1 MDKLQMAKALLVT
14 EENAYTKGG
23 QTVTAYGIAV
33 SDSVDGL
40 VRINLGG
47 DTVSPED
54 DQAIEVETTF
64 SVKEGDEVIV
74 SLIGADGTGKTPIVI
89 GVIGRMDELADDISR
104 NYSLVLNEEY
114 SGTDCTITALIY
126 HYSDDIT
133 DDYSDQQFVWYKKT
147 EDGKVALGT
156 GKSMTVS
163 IEDMGYGGVIRC
175 EFSSYL
181 EGGYLTTYDGR
192 VITLF
197 DDTPIVVA
205 DTGDITLDF
214 NLAQEIAVYD
224 SENRP
229 IAGID
234 KAANEAYSMAELT
247 PQHFFHNS
255 QGAFVTSDDVK
266 CDTFTGDGA
275 ETSFTLSGT
284 PYNDTLLA
292 LYVAGASV
300 TSGYS
305 VSGTV
310 LTFDSAPSGSIV
322 ALWVASEMQDYA
334 KMDSDSF
341 DIVKATDT
349 VASFGREVTVGSRDS
364 TGAVGIYSQVF
375 GQKCV
380 ASGAYSRASG
390 FNNIAASAYQTVS
403 GRNNLEDNAETYA
416 EIVGN
421 GEYPNE
427 TETFTTDGE
436 TTSFTLQHEPV
447 SIVDSSLRTSSN
459 LCNVQFSTQN
469 KVLNGRVS
477 ISNTYEY
484 DLPIKVH
491 YYSSYGVYED
501 IYLTIPA
508 GETVLEFRMLN
519 YSDYHP
525 ATVSSPYYY
534 SLPSNTYSVSS
545 NTFTLLDSAAFWASR
560 FSNLTLS
567 VTYEYQ
573 GTATRSNAR
582 TLDWNGNEKLSGEI
596 DASVRSTTVA
606 GLAGSLHL
614 YRFGRV
620 VFLSTDDFLS
630 RVQTV
635 TSGTVLFQTI
645 PDGFR
650 PISVAVAIK
659 PITTSTNNMFFEI
672 GTDGSITYKG
682 STSWSSATTWSGTW
696 ITGDD

>member
-1 MDKLQMAKALLVT
+1 MDRLEMAKALMDTPKAT
-14 EENAYTKGG
+14 EPG
-23 QTVTAYGIAV
+23 QTVLAYGTATA
-33 SDSVDGL
+33 DSANGL
-40 VRINLGG
+40 VLVDFGG
-47 DTVSPED
+47 DTVSPD
-54 DQAIEVETTF
+54 DEQSVEVETTF
-64 SVKEGDEVIV
+64 AVRAGDEVIV
-74 SLIGADGTGKTPIVI
+74 SLVGADGTGKTPIVI

-133 DDYSDQQFVWYKKT
+133 DDYSDRQFVWYKKT
-147 EDGKVALGT
+147 EDGKTALGT
-156 GKSMTVS
+156 GKSMTLS

-175 EFSSYL
+175 EFSSYI

-205 DTGDITLDF
+205 DLGDITLDF

-224 SENRP
+224 SENKP

-234 KAANEAYSMAELT
+234 KAANEAYSMAEMT

-284 PYNDTLLA
+284 PYSDTLLA

-305 VSGTV
+305 VSGTA
-310 LTFDSAPSGSIV
+310 LTFSSAPTGSIV
-322 ALWVASEMQDYA
+322 ALWSATEMQDYA

-349 VASFGREVTVGSRDS
+349 VASFGEEVTIGPDGDSQIHLSGNEIKFSDANTDTLLHIFYDSEVPHSVSYNVSFARSIDVRDYITSLSSVVFCEKEPIHGLITPIETIPSVYISYLGTVVKISDDYALPAYTYQPYLDISYSYKTYEHHFALGQPMSVNPNNGDDSLTIGSNDARGDRAFS
-364 TGAVGIYSQVF
+364 HGSGNYAIGNNSHAEGYNTSAKGENSHAEGYQTYASSNNQH
-375 GQKCV
+375 
-380 ASGAYSRASG
+380 ASGKC
-390 FNNIAASAYQTVS
+390 NI
-403 GRNNLEDNAETYA
+403 EDSNGTYV

-421 GEYPNE
+421 GTN
-427 TETFTTDGE
+427 
-436 TTSFTLQHEPV
+436 H
-447 SIVDSSLRTSSN
+447 SN
-459 LCNVQFSTQN
+459 
-469 KVLNGRVS
+469 
-477 ISNTYEY
+477 
-484 DLPIKVH
+484 
-491 YYSSYGVYED
+491 
-501 IYLTIPA
+501 
-508 GETVLEFRMLN
+508 
-519 YSDYHP
+519 
-525 ATVSSPYYY
+525 
-534 SLPSNTYSVSS
+534 
-545 NTFTLLDSAAFWASR
+545 
-560 FSNLTLS
+560 
-567 VTYEYQ
+567 
-573 GTATRSNAR
+573 RSNAR

-606 GLAGSLHL
+606 GYAGNLHL

-620 VFLSTDDFLS
+620 VFVSTDDFLS
-630 RVQTV
+630 KSSSVS
-635 TSGTVLFQTI
+635 SGTVLTQTI

-650 PISVAVAIK
+650 PISVAVVPK
-659 PITTSTNNMFFEI
+659 PISTSTNNAFFEF

-682 STSWSSATTWSGTW
+682 STGWANATAWSGVW

>member
-89 GVIGRMDELADDISR
+89 GVIGRMDELERDISR

-133 DDYSDQQFVWYKKT
+133 DDYEPRQFVWYKKT
-147 EDGKVALGT
+147 EDGKTALGT
-156 GKSMTVS
+156 GKSITVS

-205 DTGDITLDF
+205 DIGDITLDF

-266 CDTFTGDGA
+266 CDTFTGDGIV
-275 ETSFTLSGT
+275 TGFTLSGS
-284 PYNDTLLA
+284 PYNNSLLA

-305 VSGTV
+305 VSGNV
-310 LTFDSAPSGSIV
+310 LTFDSAPTGSIV

-349 VASFGREVTVGSRDS
+349 VASFGREVTVGTRLSGS
-364 TGAVGIYSQVF
+364 TVGNYSQVY
-375 GQKCV
+375 GNNCT
-380 ASGAYSRASG
+380 ASGNYSHAEGFQTKATGAYSHAEGDQTEASGQQAHAEGNAAIAEGIHAHAEGLGTKASGYHSHAEGVMTLASG
-390 FNNIAASAYQTVS
+390 FGSHAEGNGDGTNLQYGTQATGRGSHAEGMGTLAKSDAQHVQGKYNIEDTS
-403 GRNNLEDNAETYA
+403 GLYA

-421 GEYPNE
+421 GSAVIDPI
-427 TETFTTDGE
+427 T
-436 TTSFTLQHEPV
+436 H
-447 SIVDSSLRTSSN
+447 IRT
-459 LCNVQFSTQN
+459 V
-469 KVLNGRVS
+469 
-477 ISNTYEY
+477 
-484 DLPIKVH
+484 
-491 YYSSYGVYED
+491 
-501 IYLTIPA
+501 
-508 GETVLEFRMLN
+508 
-519 YSDYHP
+519 
-525 ATVSSPYYY
+525 
-534 SLPSNTYSVSS
+534 
-545 NTFTLLDSAAFWASR
+545 
-560 FSNLTLS
+560 
-567 VTYEYQ
+567 
-573 GTATRSNAR
+573 TRSNAR
-582 TLDWNGNEKLSGEI
+582 TLDWAGNEKLSGEI
-596 DASVRSTTVA
+596 DAYVRTATVA
-606 GLAGSLHL
+606 GYAGNLHL

-620 VFLSTDDFLS
+620 VFVSTDDFKPK
-630 RVQTV
+630 
-635 TSGTVLFQTI
+635 SGSVASETVLTQVI
-645 PDGFR
+645 PVGFR
-650 PISVAVAIK
+650 PISVAFA
-659 PITTSTNNMFFEI
+659 PRLAASSTNNNFLLF
-672 GTDGSITYKG
+672 GSDGSITYKG
-682 STSWSSATTWSGTW
+682 GSSWTNATTWSGTW